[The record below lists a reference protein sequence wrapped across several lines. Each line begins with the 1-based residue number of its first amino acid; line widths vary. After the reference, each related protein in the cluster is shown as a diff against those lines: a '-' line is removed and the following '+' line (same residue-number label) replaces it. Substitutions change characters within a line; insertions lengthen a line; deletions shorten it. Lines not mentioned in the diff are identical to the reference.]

1 MATSSGEVASPSN
14 SYEDVMTFR
23 NRNNSKIAI
32 VLEAVASEKH
42 GIRYQDIAIVAGKS
56 GVTAHEL
63 ISVFDMIRTDKLIET
78 HKHPKGNLYALSGAG
93 RDRLKEL
100 RAPKD
105 LPDFIGMDS
114 PPDPDAVREHSSKPV
129 AAHNAPV
136 QRKDDVV
143 HPPAD
148 DEEEAEPE
156 EEQSAEVEPPITKDP
171 ADSAWSGFL
180 QRNPQ
185 NALDGV
191 DDEEEDEEEDNEEN
205 LKPLSAETPISPKLA
220 QSDPDS
226 ATFDTKIMPKS
237 HGGNGHLDQVTIERI
252 RKMRTEGRSYAE
264 IKKEFGIGPGTIA
277 FYAKGLGPKREAL
290 KSEYDGEMII
300 CPRCKGR
307 TIIKHGS
314 RWTKAGRVQ
323 GYECKSCKER
333 FVSKPQQDSPI
344 APTKFKGGPG
354 GSCRHCGKE
363 YSTGYSLRQHEN
375 RCPKGNGQL
384 GIAPE
389 VRAEV
394 IKRLIEG
401 QTEAQIS
408 DEIGLHHN
416 TIIDI
421 KRKWVSE
428 SPPENY
434 RCVCGREFLTLA
446 SRSTHQMRCKEAI
459 EKRAVPQKIVPPEV
473 IIELNGT
480 RKGTVAPDGQ
490 SANISG
496 GSVDD
501 HLIIDYEGS
510 KIGAFPMRITGIKT
524 VPPKKEPD
532 IAGAIKALA
541 KATTEIER
549 TKFVIPEVD
558 SIIASLDRVIRL
570 SILKEA
576 SPDV

>member
-1 MATSSGEVASPSN
+1 
-14 SYEDVMTFR
+14 MTFR

-114 PPDPDAVREHSSKPV
+114 PPDPDVVREHSRAPAV
-129 AAHNAPV
+129 VHNIPI
-136 QRKDDVV
+136 QRKENVV
-143 HPPAD
+143 QPPV
-148 DEEEAEPE
+148 EEEEDEPE
-156 EEQSAEVEPPITKDP
+156 DDSNTDRITPCITPKEDP
-171 ADSAWSGFL
+171 VIQNVIQPEKADPVDAAWTGFY

-185 NALDGV
+185 AAPGED

-205 LKPLSAETPISPKLA
+205 LKPLSAETPISPNSEEA
-220 QSDPDS
+220 R
-226 ATFDTKIMPKS
+226 TKDVSPKS
-237 HGGNGHLDQVTIERI
+237 N
-252 RKMRTEGRSYAE
+252 
-264 IKKEFGIGPGTIA
+264 IA

-541 KATTEIER
+541 KARTEIER